1 MASAFPKPREKN
13 LNIINKAVLEVILFL
28 FIFISQDE
36 NKENQRQNI
45 SNENYSMKNTTN
57 KNKKLANSILM
68 EKGIKKVN
76 NNRHRKKLALIGL
89 NKLNSNRNSQVINLN
104 LCSNISIDIDIN
116 KIKNNNNNL
125 IKSNDIN
132 ININK
137 NQSNKKNKIQIFK
150 IDKVQRTPK
159 KVKEENI
166 NMIQIPNPQEKEKEK
181 GKEKTNNY
189 LYLNFNFNDN
199 QENIAFAGEYLEEI
213 YINLLLEEKEATIK
227 PKIGY
232 MNKQYEINEI
242 MRAILI
248 DWIIDIHYRFKLR
261 QETLFM
267 TIWLIDTYL
276 SFAFV
281 PREKFQLLG
290 ITCLLISCKSHEIYY
305 PKQNKLIE
313 MTDNAYTKEEML
325 TMENEILK
333 KLNFYIVCPNPLDFY
348 NILSKMF
355 NFDKKHYYLGN
366 YFIESA
372 LVYYQ
377 ILKYSSSVI
386 ACSCAYLVMKYY
398 RINGYQKL
406 YNNFIIN
413 EQYPE
418 DVIKDAAKEIYIL
431 VENLAKSKFKSVK
444 KKFGLPQYENVSDM
458 FQEMIR
464 YVNLY
469 LDLVMI

>member
-1 MASAFPKPREKN
+1 
-13 LNIINKAVLEVILFL
+13 
-28 FIFISQDE
+28 
-36 NKENQRQNI
+36 
-45 SNENYSMKNTTN
+45 MKNATN
-57 KNKKLANSILM
+57 KNKKIVNSKLM
-68 EKGIKKVN
+68 EKGIKKVGD
-76 NNRHRKKLALIGL
+76 NRHRKKLALISL

-104 LCSNISIDIDIN
+104 LSKNISIDIDVD
-116 KIKNNNNNL
+116 KIKNINNNNNL
-125 IKSNDIN
+125 IKSKDIDIN

-137 NQSNKKNKIQIFK
+137 TISNKNNKNNKIQIFK
-150 IDKVQRTPK
+150 IDKVQKFTPK
-159 KVKEENI
+159 KIK
-166 NMIQIPNPQEKEKEK
+166 EKEKENP
-181 GKEKTNNY
+181 NNY
-189 LYLNFNFNDN
+189 LYLNFNFNND
-199 QENIAFAGEYLEEI
+199 QENIFFAGEYLEEI
-213 YINLLLEEKEATIK
+213 YLNLLLEEKQATIK
-227 PKIGY
+227 PQIGY
-232 MNKQYEINEI
+232 MNNQNEINEI

-248 DWIIDIHYRFKLR
+248 DWIIDIHLRFNLR

-276 SFAFV
+276 SYAFV
-281 PREKFQLLG
+281 PRDKFQLLG

-305 PKQNKLIE
+305 PQQNKLIE

-325 TMENEILK
+325 KMENEILK
-333 KLNFYIVCPNPLDFY
+333 KLNFYIVCPNPIDFY

-355 NFDKKHYYLGN
+355 NFEKKHYYLGN

-386 ACSCAYLVMKYY
+386 ASSCAYLVMKYY

-413 EQYPE
+413 EQNPE

-444 KKFGLPQYENVSDM
+444 KKFALAQYENVSDM
-458 FQEMIR
+458 F
-464 YVNLY
+464 
-469 LDLVMI
+469 